1 MKTTICMRVF
11 SLSQRCGWGFRS
23 AGMWRRV
30 TG

>member
-11 SLSQRCGWGFRS
+11 RLSQRCGWGFRS
-23 AGMWRRV
+23 AGMWLRV